1 MHARVAGPNSAESRD
16 RTIEFVRAASIEV
29 TTHEKGV
36 LEALAT
42 LLPPGT
48 SVYVTHTPKDS
59 LADVVRVACE
69 IERAGFRAWPHLVA
83 RRIHSERE
91 LAQALEKMREVGI
104 SRALLI
110 AGDLPNGLGPYDSA
124 LDLLGTG
131 VLAKTEYRTLGVSG
145 HPEGHRRV
153 GASVLWQALRDKQE
167 YGEVTASRLHI
178 VSQFTFDPGAIAG
191 FDRQLGEHGIRLP
204 LHVGIAGP
212 ASLRTLIKFAMLC
225 GIGSSLNAVMTNL
238 SAISGLRH
246 IATAAEEMIPGVIH
260 ARDALAASHIVQP
273 HFFCFG
279 GAARTAKWLAA
290 LQRGDFDLDPEGNRL
305 VVHP

>member
-1 MHARVAGPNSAESRD
+1 MHARVVGPNSAEARN
-16 RTIEFVRAASIEV
+16 RVVEFLRAASIEV
-29 TTHEKGV
+29 TTHEKGAIEV
-36 LEALAT
+36 LAAE
-42 LLPPGT
+42 LPPGT

-83 RRIHSERE
+83 RRLHSERE
-91 LAQALEKMREVGI
+91 LAQSLEKMAGAGI

-110 AGDLPNGLGPYDSA
+110 AGDLPNALGPYDSA
-124 LDLLGTG
+124 LDLLATGT
-131 VLAKTEYRTLGVSG
+131 LAKAGYGFLGVSG

-212 ASLRTLIKFAMLC
+212 ASLRTLIRFAMLC
-225 GIGSSLNAVMTNL
+225 GIGTSLNAVMTNL
-238 SAISGLRH
+238 SAISGIRH
-246 IATAAEEMIPGVIH
+246 IATAAEEMIPGVIRV
-260 ARDALAASHIVQP
+260 RDTAAASHIVQP

-279 GAARTAKWLAA
+279 GAARTATWLAG
-290 LQRGDFDLDPEGNRL
+290 LQRGDFDLDPGGNRL
-305 VVHP
+305 VPQP